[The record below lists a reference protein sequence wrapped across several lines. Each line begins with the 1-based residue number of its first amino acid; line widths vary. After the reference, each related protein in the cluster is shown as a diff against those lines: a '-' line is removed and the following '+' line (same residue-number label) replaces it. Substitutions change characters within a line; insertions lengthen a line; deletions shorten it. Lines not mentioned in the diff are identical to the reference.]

1 MQRARAARTSGRR
14 RMADQIAS
22 FSTDMLPAQ
31 DRYDRFRD
39 EFARRVVR
47 LDVQGTDPA
56 AFYAHIK
63 FAELGPLNCGWLE
76 VAPASYGR
84 TTDLLAD
91 GNDDLV
97 ILINRGGMLLH
108 ERTGRTIPRDGL
120 LLADNS
126 CADRMIVG
134 AEGSLLNVR
143 VPRHKLKGLVPAV
156 EDTVWKEI
164 DGTAAA
170 ARLLTGYVCA
180 TLQDGSRDRAFFEQA
195 GQHVLE
201 LAALALSGNS
211 RLAAYDGRGAVKA
224 ARLAAVQRCIR
235 QSLGDPALSLPLVA
249 GLNAI
254 SERYVQL
261 LFEEQGTNFTAFV
274 LAERLDLAH
283 RWLVDPLHRGRQI
296 ADIAYSAGFSD
307 LSHFNRSFRRR
318 FGATPSLIRRGG
330 G

>member
-1 MQRARAARTSGRR
+1 
-14 RMADQIAS
+14 MADQIAR

-39 EFARRVVR
+39 EFARQVVR
-47 LDVQGTDPA
+47 LDVQGADPA

-76 VAPASYGR
+76 VAPAAYGR
-84 TTDLLAD
+84 TADLLAD

-97 ILINRGGMLLH
+97 ILINRGGTLRH
-108 ERTGRTIPRDGL
+108 ERTGRTTPRDGL

-143 VPRHKLKGLVPAV
+143 VPRHKLRELAPAV
-156 EDTVWKEI
+156 EDTIWKEI
-164 DGTAAA
+164 DGTATA

-180 TLQDGSRDRAFFEQA
+180 TLQHSSRDREFFEQA

-201 LAALALSGNS
+201 LAALALSGRA
-211 RLAAYDGRGAVKA
+211 RLPHHDGRRAIKA
-224 ARLAAVQRCIR
+224 ARLAEVQRGIR
-235 QSLGDPALSLPLVA
+235 QRLGDPTLSLPLVA
-249 GLNAI
+249 RLNAI

-274 LAERLDLAH
+274 LAERLDRAH
-283 RWLVDPLHRGRQI
+283 RWLADPRHRGRQI

-318 FGATPSLIRRGG
+318 FGATPSDVRRRGG
-330 G
+330 AAA